1 MADIF
6 ISYSSEDKTT
16 VKNIASLLESKGWSV
31 WWDRQIPI
39 GQNYD
44 NVIENELRQANC
56 VIVIWTR
63 RSIASEWVKN
73 EALDAAQRHVLVPIV
88 LEAVNIPLA
97 FKRIE
102 SALLIGWNGMDH
114 HPELE
119 LLFKAVGDIVVRK
132 KDATV
137 DEEKTAIKSQ
147 ELQARDKG
155 LFKRFIDKYPTG
167 LYGITAIIGLV
178 VSISLA
184 YYYLQYIRGKENDA
198 ADQGSFYFILVLFG
212 IAVSGLVFGVMN
224 SYAFFKVAKQD
235 ARLKLAGPAV
245 GVILILLG
253 GFYLPSKMT
262 EKNITIRVFDWK
274 KHPLTQGDVKIYL
287 KEYIRTQSIDKL
299 GQALFTGIP
308 AGMGQSKMKIE
319 VSSPGYTT
327 RSFDTLINSSKPLE
341 LVLPLTTV
349 VFISG
354 KVKTAAEMPIRDVE
368 VNVEGTRYY
377 ALSITDGTYN
387 LRLEEYTLG
396 DEITI
401 TTSHK
406 DYEDKTIA
414 LKINSPE
421 IKGQDIFLNPV
432 AH

>member
-56 VIVIWTR
+56 VIVIWTG

-73 EALDAAQRHVLVPIV
+73 EALDAAQRHVLVPII
-88 LEAVNIPLA
+88 LEEVNIPLA

-119 LLFKAVGDIVVRK
+119 LLFKAVDDIIVRK
-132 KDATV
+132 KDVEAE
-137 DEEKTAIKSQ
+137 EEKTVIKNQ
-147 ELQARDKG
+147 ELQPRDTG

-167 LYGITAIIGLV
+167 LYRITAVIGLV

-198 ADQGSFYFILVLFG
+198 ADQGSFYLILVLFG
-212 IAVSGLVFGVMN
+212 IAVSALVFGVMN
-224 SYAFFKVAKQD
+224 SYAFFKGAKQD

-245 GVILILLG
+245 GIALILLG
-253 GFYLPSKMT
+253 GFYLPPKMT

-287 KEYIRTQSIDKL
+287 KEYIRTQSIDKM